1 MGTSPT
7 SLNAMRCFP
16 ASITCPAPN
25 PGCSHFTA
33 PVWRSTHLSGPA
45 PNCLKLIIPY
55 KCPSFTT
62 GVLQRQPRGLSPL
75 TRQISFA
82 SNPSPVLLTRQAAAP
97 ISYPALQ
104 NTTSPATTGQQ
115 AVEVRYG
122 NANFQSGLPVAGSSR
137 ARPPC

>member
-1 MGTSPT
+1 MATSQASRT
-7 SLNAMRCFP
+7 AIRYSP

-25 PGCSHFTA
+25 PGCSHFTV
-33 PVWRSTHLSGPA
+33 PVWRSTHLSGPP

-55 KCPSFTT
+55 KHPSFCT

-82 SNPSPVLLTRQAAAP
+82 SNPSPVLLTRHAAAP

-104 NTTSPATTGQQ
+104 NTTSPATTGEQ
-115 AVEVRYG
+115 AVEVR
-122 NANFQSGLPVAGSSR
+122 
-137 ARPPC
+137 